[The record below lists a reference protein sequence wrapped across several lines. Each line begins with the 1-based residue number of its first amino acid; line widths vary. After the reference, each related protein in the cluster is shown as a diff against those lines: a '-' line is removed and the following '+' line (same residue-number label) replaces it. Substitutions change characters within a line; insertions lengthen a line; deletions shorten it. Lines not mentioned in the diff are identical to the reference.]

1 MDKFEEFKEFVE
13 KNTCRTTISRIGG
26 YGLEVVTPREV
37 VLKLIEEFENDRVH
51 WEEVRNLTETLDE
64 INSRKYDAKSIEV
77 SKDPVMSCGSDFPLT
92 HYQVGDYYRILI
104 VDVEDE

>member
-1 MDKFEEFKEFVE
+1 MDKFEEFKKYVDGELDKY
-13 KNTCRTTISRIGG
+13 KNSRMVSVSHLVKAFI
-26 YGLEVVTPREV
+26 
-37 VLKLIEEFENDRVH
+37 KEFENDRVH